1 MELLLEREPGN
12 RPELLILG
20 TAHLANRG
28 LDIINPEVEDVLTG
42 RRQAEINALID
53 KLAAFKP
60 SHVAVEYENQTD
72 LDDRYKKFRA
82 GKLQASRDEVY
93 QFGMKLA
100 AGLEHDRVYAVDWN
114 GYSPG
119 DPKEYDWFN
128 QAQDLGHGERLAA
141 ISDPERIRWDVPLE
155 EQTMTAWLAELNQP
169 ERLLESHRIYYDIA
183 LVGKGERQLGANWV
197 GHWYTRN
204 LRIFGN
210 LVRLAENVHDRVLA
224 IYGMGHAHLLRQ
236 FALESGAFDLVEV
249 EQVLGE

>member
-28 LDIINPEVEDVLTG
+28 RDVINPKIEDVLTE
-42 RRQAEINALID
+42 RRQAEIGALVD
-53 KLAAFKP
+53 KLAAFNP
-60 SHVAVEYENQTD
+60 SHVAVEREDQAD
-72 LDDRYKKFRA
+72 LNERYKKFRA
-82 GKLQASRDEVY
+82 GKLQASADEVD

-100 AGLEHDRVYAVDWN
+100 HRLKHDRIYAVDWN

-128 QAQDLGHGERLAA
+128 QAQDLGHEERLAA

-155 EQTMTAWLAELNQP
+155 EHTMTAWLLKLNQP

-183 LVGKGERQLGANWV
+183 LVGKDERQLGAHWV
-197 GHWYTRN
+197 GHWYARN

-210 LVRLAENVHDRVLA
+210 LVRLAENPHDRVVA

-249 EQVLGE
+249 EEVLR